1 MNLTVNQIRF
11 LLAFLS
17 LTIMGED
24 VASKNI
30 ARILG
35 VTRPSVHGMLAQMI
49 ERGFIEK
56 ARNGRARLTEE
67 GLSVAQAL
75 EARRNKSQKYILNSC
90 CFLFLSKLR
99 QPVADRDNP
108 CLNHLHS
115 VTAPQCRE
123 SRQALR
129 LVCSAEQLDQ
139 SACYSL
145 NAFLNLRI
153 HLQRIWIRF
162 GMREEI
168 VRSAAVR
175 MLDRRRNIDFS
186 GA

>member
-1 MNLTVNQIRF
+1 MERSHVMNLTVNQIRF

-75 EARRNKSQKYILNSC
+75 EARRNKLML
-90 CFLFLSKLR
+90 LFIRRDALPMDEALIAATSLMGVLR
-99 QPVADRDNP
+99 E
-108 CLNHLHS
+108 
-115 VTAPQCRE
+115 E
-123 SRQALR
+123 SLQALER
-129 LVCSAEQLDQ
+129 QLD
-139 SACYSL
+139 
-145 NAFLNLRI
+145 N
-153 HLQRIWIRF
+153 
-162 GMREEI
+162 
-168 VRSAAVR
+168 
-175 MLDRRRNIDFS
+175 
-186 GA
+186 

>member
-56 ARNGRARLTEE
+56 ARNGRARLTEAE
-67 GLSVAQAL
+67 LAVAQAL
-75 EARRNKSQKYILNSC
+75 ETRRDKPML
-90 CFLFLSKLR
+90 LFIR
-99 QPVADRDNP
+99 RDGFP
-108 CLNHLHS
+108 MDEALIAATSLMG
-115 VTAPQCRE
+115 VLKEE
-123 SRQALR
+123 SLQALER
-129 LVCSAEQLDQ
+129 Q
-139 SACYSL
+139 L
-145 NAFLNLRI
+145 NA
-153 HLQRIWIRF
+153 
-162 GMREEI
+162 
-168 VRSAAVR
+168 
-175 MLDRRRNIDFS
+175 
-186 GA
+186 